1 MCCKL
6 LRRVRPEGGSA
17 NFICAAAPRS
27 STKCYV
33 AAALALLCGRGP
45 RPKLLELLGALGPT
59 DSSSKRQT
67 VNKAVDRRLPELL
80 ELERRL
86 ASLPEATAQHYRAE
100 ADRELPPSDDAAH
113 IGDGDGY
120 DSYDDVPTGRPDWFD
135 ACLY

>member
-1 MCCKL
+1 MAV
-6 LRRVRPEGGSA
+6 RRTSSARPHRGQAPNATSPPRWRCSA
-17 NFICAAAPRS
+17 
-27 STKCYV
+27 
-33 AAALALLCGRGP
+33 AAALGRSYW
-45 RPKLLELLGALGPT
+45 LLELLGALGPT